1 MIVQDEL
8 AHAGAAAPSSEPP
21 EALISWESQS
31 CDELKAIASR
41 GAHGGELYFAAIK
54 ELERRAHDTEVAL
67 EVQTIEVAAERRGQI
82 WWLAVLIGAVSI
94 GVIARVLGY

>member
-8 AHAGAAAPSSEPP
+8 AHAGAAAPTSETP

-54 ELERRAHDTEVAL
+54 ELERRAHDTETAI
-67 EVQTIEVAAERRGQI
+67 EAQHEEVAAWRRGQI
-82 WWLAVLIGAVSI
+82 WWLAVLIGALAVTA
-94 GVIARVLGY
+94 VARVLVF